1 VAKTTPPQDIKKAMV
16 VRDRLRRLAASAGGA
31 QQILDVDAFVDAA
44 STSNDPATMARQF
57 VAKVPRI
64 TSAALA
70 ELAKAQFIDQQPG
83 IVDRASDLASK
94 SGAGGGDIPLPPG
107 QISTEDRGKN
117 VGDTLA
123 AMRGT
128 TVPGGVGPFKADVG
142 QAVRV
147 IKGLPGVFKP
157 KATKPAAVQAD
168 DYPSV
173 TAAIAKMPKDALIPP
188 EAKDKSDA
196 AGWAV
201 TEEFAA
207 AAARAM
213 DIAQK
218 SKQNE
223 TTVYLGE
230 NYNQVKNREALR
242 DKVEAII
249 QQLRDALPHHAADV
263 KYVIVKTG
271 NTTLTRGMVQTP

>member
-1 VAKTTPPQDIKKAMV
+1 
-16 VRDRLRRLAASAGGA
+16 
-31 QQILDVDAFVDAA
+31 VDAFVDADT
-44 STSNDPATMARQF
+44 TSSDPATMARQF

-64 TSAALA
+64 STAALQ
-70 ELAKAQFIDQQPG
+70 ELAKAPFIDPQAG
-83 IVDRASDLASK
+83 IVDRASDLVSK
-94 SGAGGGDIPLPPG
+94 SGAGGGDVPLPPG
-107 QISTEDRGKN
+107 QISAEDRSKN

-123 AMRGT
+123 AMRGG
-128 TVPGGVGPFKADVG
+128 TVPGGVGPVKVDVLQLARIG
-142 QAVRV
+142 
-147 IKGLPGVFKP
+147 KGLGGVFKP

-196 AGWAV
+196 AGWAI
-201 TEEFAA
+201 TAEFAA
-207 AAARAM
+207 ELARAM

-218 SKQNE
+218 SKQTE
-223 TTVYLGE
+223 TTVFLGE

-249 QQLRDALPHHAADV
+249 QQLRDALPHHAAGV

-271 NTTLTRGMVQTP
+271 STTLTRGMVQTP